1 LFDRQADPAAS
12 HGFAGLSVTCVTPVD
27 GPRRRPPARRPSAR
41 TLILLAQTLAH
52 GDRVQQ
58 MRRLAERQV
67 EWTPARIEACRKLV
81 AEAMEC
87 GDPLLLSVGMQLALA
102 LSEIER
108 LRMIRPQCPGK

>member
-1 LFDRQADPAAS
+1 VAPPKWDTD
-12 HGFAGLSVTCVTPVD
+12 SV
-27 GPRRRPPARRPSAR
+27 RY
-41 TLILLAQTLAH
+41 LAQLDRH
-52 GDRVQQ
+52 GGDGLDPLSGPNV
-58 MRRLAERQV
+58 ERIWPTQV

-108 LRMIRPQCPGK
+108 LRMIRAQCRGK